1 MTRYF
6 EKNKFCGDGASM
18 LGNAVSLAA
27 RVMCNN
33 LTIKEIEGSLK
44 KSVLEKRRDEL
55 ESNLASSALNMIAL
69 CEAVLDACDP
79 DAVAGA
85 YGERVEELAPTD
97 LDALRRELRN
107 ALGID

>member
-6 EKNKFCGDGASM
+6 EKNKFSGDGVST
-18 LGNAVSLAA
+18 LGNAVAIAA

-97 LDALRRELRN
+97 LDALRRELR
-107 ALGID
+107 AVLGID